1 MEKFFLEVIMLV
13 KGILMIFI
21 GSLIG
26 WVTNYFAIKMLFRPH
41 KEINILGFKIQGLIP
56 KRRNEMAESI
66 AATIDAEL
74 ISMKDITGTLDS
86 IEIEDEIDKIVD
98 IVVEDKLKK
107 ELLSKIPMATMFI
120 NDSIMNKVKGVV
132 KDAIEEN
139 KGEFVEIVINKLEEN
154 VDLKAMVVEKM
165 EGFSLDY
172 MEELTFRIAKNE
184 LKHIEIVGAF
194 LGGVIGAAQ
203 FGISYFL

>member
-1 MEKFFLEVIMLV
+1 MLV

>member
-1 MEKFFLEVIMLV
+1 MLV

-107 ELLSKIPMATMFI
+107 ELLSKIPMAAMFI

-154 VDLKAMVVEKM
+154 VDLQAMVVEKM

>member
-1 MEKFFLEVIMLV
+1 MLV
-13 KGILMIFI
+13 KGILMILI

-26 WVTNYFAIKMLFRPH
+26 WITNYFAIKMLFRPH
-41 KEINILGFKIQGLIP
+41 KEVNILGFKVQGLIP

-98 IVVEDKLKK
+98 IVVEDKMKK
-107 ELLSKIPMATMFI
+107 ELLAKIPMAAMFI
-120 NDSIMNKVKGVV
+120 NDSIMNKVKVVV

-139 KGEFVEIVINKLEEN
+139 KGEFVGIVLKKLEEN

-184 LKHIEIVGAF
+184 LKHIEIVGAI
-194 LGGVIGAAQ
+194 LGALIGAAQ